1 MKQSKR
7 NPNVILVMTDDQGYG
22 DLACTG
28 NPWIQ
33 TPNLAAFYNESVR
46 FTDFHVS
53 PLCTPTRGALMTGHR
68 PTRNGAWATCW
79 GRSILRKTE
88 VTMADVFAANGYRT
102 GMFGKWHLGDNYP
115 YRPHDRGFDHVV
127 AHRGG
132 GVGQTP
138 DFWGNN
144 YFDDTYFHNNAP
156 RKHTG
161 YCTDIWFEEAMKFI
175 EGLED
180 GAPFFAYIA
189 TNAPHW
195 PYLVAER
202 YKALYRDNPDIPE
215 PAFYGMITNI
225 DENMGR
231 LLQFLEDYDLADDTI
246 LIFMTDNGSSGGWT
260 SDGRGYNA
268 GMRGKKG
275 SYYDG
280 GHRVPFFIRWPGGDI
295 QGGRDIDAMVLH
307 IDLLPTLIDLCG
319 LECPEVLD
327 FDGTSV
333 AGLLDDSLQNLP
345 DRVHFV
351 QYRQDTVP
359 PKKWENAVM
368 TRRWRL
374 IHGREL
380 YDIKADPGQ
389 QHDVAAQYP
398 EVVERLRAAHEAWW
412 AEIAPQL
419 EDYCPISLGND
430 AENPTRLDAFDVLG
444 DVAWNQGH
452 ILLAKRSTGRWAVD
466 VEQPGDYRVSFR
478 RWPEELDLPLDAE
491 VAREE
496 AARIPYVDTPASVRI
511 QPTHARLEIFDHVE
525 TMPVKPGAKEVTFRL
540 QITQTGMTHLE
551 AWFVNAETDDP
562 HEQGAYYVYVER
574 IEKR

>member
-33 TPNLAAFYNESVR
+33 TPNIDAFYNESVR

-144 YFDDTYFHNNAP
+144 YFDDTYFHNNEP

-161 YCTDIWFEEAMKFI
+161 YCTDIWFEEAMTFI
-175 EGLED
+175 QGLED
-180 GAPFFAYIA
+180 DAPFFAYIA

-202 YKALYRDNPDIPE
+202 YKALYRDNADIPE

-231 LLQFLEDYDLADDTI
+231 LVQFLADHGLADDTI

-280 GHRVPFFIRWPGGDI
+280 GHRVPFFIRWPGGGI
-295 QGGRDIDAMVLH
+295 QGGQDIDEMVLH

-319 LECPEVLD
+319 LDCPEALD

-333 AGLLDDSLQNLP
+333 AGLLADSIQNLP

-368 TRRWRL
+368 TPRWRL
-374 IHGREL
+374 IHGHEL
-380 YDIKADPGQ
+380 YDIQADPSQ
-389 QHDVAAQYP
+389 QHDVAAQHP
-398 EVVERLRAAHEAWW
+398 EVVARLRAAHEAWW

-430 AENPTRLDAFDVLG
+430 AENPTRLDAMDVLG

-466 VEQPGDYRVSFR
+466 VEQPGAYRFSLR
-478 RWPEELDLPLDAE
+478 RWPKELDLPLDAE

-511 QPTHARLEIFDHVE
+511 QPTHARLELFDQVE
-525 TMPVKPGAKEVTFRL
+525 TVPVDPGAKEVTFHL

-551 AWFVNAETDDP
+551 AWFVNGETSDQ
-562 HEQGAYYVYVER
+562 QGAYYVYVER
-574 IEKR
+574 VDLG